1 MPIVKRDVH
10 RRSPLPRKA
19 KKRKRRGVVDTSV
32 LVAGVSGFRRP
43 YIPGRNP
50 SADLLHDWAEKSDF
64 TWLITEDI
72 LDEYKE
78 VLKRLKV
85 RPALI
90 GRIVNLIR
98 ERAEEVKARY
108 AAEISPDPKDDPFCV
123 CAEQGK
129 ADFIVTLNPSDFPA
143 ELLEATVLSPRQ
155 MIES

>member
-1 MPIVKRDVH
+1 VPIVKRDVR

-32 LVAGVSGFRRP
+32 LVAGVSGFKEP
-43 YIPGRNP
+43 YISGRNP

-64 TWLITEDI
+64 TWLVTEDI

-98 ERAEEVKARY
+98 ERAEEVKVRY
-108 AAEISPDPKDDPFCV
+108 AAEISPDPKDDPFCA
-123 CAEQGK
+123 CAEQEGCGAGLK
-129 ADFIVTLNPSDFPA
+129 ICVSNTFPRN
-143 ELLEATVLSPRQ
+143 TVGR
-155 MIES
+155 